1 MGREQLTSI
10 LCVVNFADSSLE
22 NSRKSS
28 KNPIA
33 SYPAMY
39 RKYKNLVVF
48 VQDGFFG
55 LPLIWVAL

>member
-28 KNPIA
+28 KNPVA

-48 VQDGFFG
+48 VQDGHFG
-55 LPLIWVAL
+55 LPLV